1 MSNYWDKRS
10 VQRMFE
16 SMELAESAAN
26 ELSKIYLKSSRYL
39 SLEAD
44 EIFEKFQRKHH
55 LSEEQA
61 RKLIAELHDSSSID
75 ELLRLLKSDPKNKE
89 LAAEL
94 ESVAYQA
101 RLERLRQLQNE
112 INLVMVEVYQ
122 QEKNFTTPFY
132 ADLANETY
140 YKTMFD
146 IQQRIDIGFSFNHIS
161 EKQINKVLSMDWS
174 GENYSKRIWKNT
186 QNLAKDL
193 REELLVNLLTGRT
206 NREAAEIISNKFA
219 SGASK
224 ARRLV
229 RTESNFISSEL
240 NFEAYKEAGIEEYQ
254 FLATLDLKTSK
265 ICRELDGKKFK
276 VSERKV
282 GVNCNPMHPWC
293 RSTTVAV
300 VDEKYAAQKMR
311 SARAPETGEVIKVP
325 QSMDYKEWYDKY
337 VKGNP
342 EEELASNHN
351 MSKFTNMLHDYN
363 NGQKDI
369 ISHRSIQKN
378 LNQTNIGKETIEY
391 IINHPELNIYLC
403 YKIDAPENMLGMQE
417 GNDIYIYASKT
428 ETVQKTSETLIHE
441 IAHHRYD
448 IGGDQ
453 WSECVC
459 RAQELKHRKKTDK
472 LTGQELRDI
481 IKSVKID
488 YSELKWRR

>member
-39 SLEAD
+39 SLKAD
-44 EIFEKFQRKHH
+44 EIFEKFQRKYY

-75 ELLRLLKSDPKNKE
+75 ELLRLLKSDPKNKD

-94 ESVAYQA
+94 ESAAYQA
-101 RLERLRQLQNE
+101 RLERLRQIQNE
-112 INLVMVEVYQ
+112 INLVMVEIYQ
-122 QEKNFTTPFY
+122 QEKSITTPFY

-146 IQQRIDIGFSFNHIS
+146 IQQRTGLGFSFNHVS

-193 REELLVNLLTGRT
+193 QEELLVNLLTGRT

-276 VSERKV
+276 VSDRKV

-300 VDEKYAAQKMR
+300 VDEKYMSQKTR
-311 SARAPETGEVIKVP
+311 SARDPETGEVIKVP
-325 QSMDYKEWYDKY
+325 QSMDYKEWYDKF
-337 VKGNP
+337 VEGKG
-342 EEELASNHN
+342 
-351 MSKFTNMLHDYN
+351 
-363 NGQKDI
+363 
-369 ISHRSIQKN
+369 
-378 LNQTNIGKETIEY
+378 GK
-391 IINHPELNIYLC
+391 
-403 YKIDAPENMLGMQE
+403 KGKQE
-417 GNDIYIYASKT
+417 G
-428 ETVQKTSETLIHE
+428 
-441 IAHHRYD
+441 
-448 IGGDQ
+448 GDPFI
-453 WSECVC
+453 S
-459 RAQELKHRKKTDK
+459 L
-472 LTGQELRDI
+472 
-481 IKSVKID
+481 
-488 YSELKWRR
+488 

>member
-1 MSNYWDKRS
+1 
-10 VQRMFE
+10 
-16 SMELAESAAN
+16 MELAESAAN

-39 SLEAD
+39 TLKAD

-75 ELLRLLKSDPKNKE
+75 ELLRLLKSDPKNKD

-94 ESVAYQA
+94 ESAAYQA

-112 INLVMVEVYQ
+112 INLVMVEIYQ

-140 YKTMFD
+140 YKSMFD
-146 IQQRIDIGFSFNHIS
+146 IQQRIGIGFSFNRIS

-229 RTESNFISSEL
+229 RTESNFVSSEL
-240 NFEAYKEAGIEEYQ
+240 NFEAYKEAGVEEYQ

-300 VDEKYAAQKMR
+300 VDEKYTAQKMR
-311 SARAPETGEVIKVP
+311 SARDPETGEVIKVP
-325 QSMDYKEWYDKY
+325 QSMDYKEWYDKF
-337 VKGNP
+337 VKGKPEAKLADKKQKNHSGDKKQYKKYREVLGNHIPEKLDDFQNVKYTDIDKWNELQEAYRDINWQRKALENQVSGELHSAPTHSAPNSVYDNYKDGKLIQRRYYGKTGKPRLDIDMTNHGNP
-342 EEELASNHN
+342 KNHPVVPHFHN
-351 MSKFTNMLHDYN
+351 WNEIGDGTIRRDTSHDNKLKLGYIIAN
-363 NGQKDI
+363 KDI
-369 ISHRSIQKN
+369 
-378 LNQTNIGKETIEY
+378 L
-391 IINHPELNIYLC
+391 
-403 YKIDAPENMLGMQE
+403 
-417 GNDIYIYASKT
+417 
-428 ETVQKTSETLIHE
+428 
-441 IAHHRYD
+441 
-448 IGGDQ
+448 
-453 WSECVC
+453 
-459 RAQELKHRKKTDK
+459 
-472 LTGQELRDI
+472 
-481 IKSVKID
+481 
-488 YSELKWRR
+488 